1 MIGRALIAL
10 LLFEMFL
17 FPLTALTFTVQ
28 GVKNPMDDLSAGLG
42 VNTGSYTG
50 GGTVTGPTSDTVS
63 PQLQSTQSCLAGGL
77 AGGITGGIIGTI
89 VPGIG
94 NLAGFVGGFL
104 IGGLGGCLISSSLF
118 PTFGS
123 QAFNVISGS
132 LGPLGDFLQTFAV
145 SIQFVGNALA
155 FFRDGVP
162 YEAALLLNA
171 PIIGAFLLPIQLI
184 TMALG
189 FFYVAELM
197 RGVAAG
203 SGVQ

>member
-42 VNTGSYTG
+42 VGPGSYPG
-50 GGTVTGPTSDTVS
+50 SGTQTGPTSDTVS
-63 PQLQSTQSCLAGGL
+63 PGLVNTQSCLAGALGGAIVGGL
-77 AGGITGGIIGTI
+77 AGSFLPIIG
-89 VPGIG
+89 
-94 NLAGFVGGFL
+94 N
-104 IGGLGGCLISSSLF
+104 IGGLLLGGVAGCLISSSLF

-123 QAFNVISGS
+123 QAFNTITGA
-132 LGPLGDFLQTFAV
+132 LGPLGTFLQTFAV
-145 SIQFVGNALA
+145 SIQFVGSALA
-155 FFRDGVP
+155 FFRDSVP
-162 YEAALLLNA
+162 YEGALLLNA
-171 PIIGAFLLPIQLI
+171 PVIGAFLLPIQLI

-189 FFYVAELM
+189 FFYIAELM
-197 RGVAAG
+197 RGTAAG